1 MSMLRIAGGRIIDPA
16 NGVDDKVGDIWI
28 VDGRIVPAPVDPEA
42 RPDRTIDATGYV
54 VMPGGVD
61 VHSHIAGS
69 KVNAARIM
77 RPEER
82 RGEDRV
88 MRRWRD
94 FRSGTIGSVPSSFA
108 TGYLYAGLGYTTAVD
123 AAIPPLGARQAHAE
137 FGDVPL
143 VDKAMLVLMGNN
155 HLVLDAVHARDP
167 ERVKRTVAWLLDS
180 AKGFGV
186 KAVNPG
192 GVEQW
197 KLGSP
202 RIAGWDDRVDEF
214 DVSPREIVVAL
225 ADAVDALRLPHP
237 LHFHGLNLGLP
248 GNWRHALEGMK
259 ALDGRRVHMAHIQFH
274 SYGGS
279 PDDPSDFGSEVGPLA
294 EFVNTHEGVSVDV
307 GQVMFGETTSMT
319 ADGPT
324 GHYLANLLGRKWYNH
339 DVEQEDGCGVS
350 PIVYEDRNFIHAL
363 QWAIGLEWFL
373 RVDDPWR
380 VAMSTDHPN
389 GASFR
394 SYPDVVALL
403 MSKNLRDEAMAR
415 LPEKVRARSGLGD
428 LSREYSLGE
437 IAVITRAG
445 PARIL
450 GLANKGHLGP
460 GADGDVT
467 IYAPDDDRR
476 RMFATPRWVVKGGV
490 VVVDD
495 GELRASSVDGT
506 FFTRMEV
513 DEATRGELSRKFA
526 EGASIHS
533 ANFGLRDADLAGPSP
548 VEPGGVGFDRC

>member
-1 MSMLRIAGGRIIDPA
+1 MSSLCIAGGRVVDPA
-16 NGVDDKVGDIWI
+16 NGVEDRVGDLW
-28 VDGRIVPAPVDPEA
+28 VRDGRIVAAPADPDA
-42 RPDRTIDATGYV
+42 RADRTIDARGYV

-82 RGEDRV
+82 RDEDRV

-94 FRSGTIGSVPSSFA
+94 FRSGTIGSVPSSFT
-108 TGYLYAGLGYTTAVD
+108 TGYQYAGLGYTTAVD
-123 AAIPPLGARQAHAE
+123 AAIPPLGARHAHAE

-143 VDKAMLVLMGNN
+143 VDKAMLILMGNN
-155 HLVLDAVHARDP
+155 HAILDAVREGDFARV
-167 ERVKRTVAWLLDS
+167 ERTVAWLLDS
-180 AKGFGV
+180 SKGFGV

-197 KLGSP
+197 KQGGG
-202 RIAGWDDRVDEF
+202 RIAGWDDRVDHF
-214 DVSPREIVVAL
+214 DVSPRQIVVAL
-225 ADAVDALRLPHP
+225 AKAVDSLGLPHP

-248 GNWRHALEGMK
+248 GNWAHALEGMQ
-259 ALDGRRVHMAHIQFH
+259 ALDGLRFHLAHVQFH

-279 PDDPSDFGSEVGPLA
+279 PDHPEDIDAKVEPLA
-294 EFVNTHEGVSVDV
+294 DYVNTHEGVTVDV

-350 PIVYEDRNFIHAL
+350 PIEYQDKNFIHAL

-373 RVDDPWR
+373 RVEDPWR

-394 SYPDVVALL
+394 SYPEVIALL
-403 MSKNLRDEAMAR
+403 MDKNLRDETLAR
-415 LPEKVRARSGLGD
+415 LPERVRARSGLGD
-428 LSREYSLGE
+428 LSREYTLAE
-437 IAVITRAG
+437 IAVVTRAG

-450 GLANKGHLGP
+450 GLSHKGHLGI
-460 GADGDVT
+460 GADADVT

-476 RMFATPRWVVKGGV
+476 RMFALPRWVVKGGE

-495 GELRASSVDGT
+495 GELRSAPGGRTLFSALDVDPETRADLERRLAEEASFHPANFRLSVD
-506 FFTRMEV
+506 
-513 DEATRGELSRKFA
+513 
-526 EGASIHS
+526 
-533 ANFGLRDADLAGPSP
+533 DLAGPHAVSRP
-548 VEPGGVGFDRC
+548 KPG

>member
-1 MSMLRIAGGRIIDPA
+1 MSTLLIRGGRVVDPA
-16 NGVDDKVGDIWI
+16 NDVDSEGDVWI
-28 VDGRIVPAPVDPEA
+28 RDGRVVAAPADPDA
-42 RPDRTIDATGYV
+42 RADRTIDARGYV

-82 RGEDRV
+82 RGDARA

-94 FRSGTIGSVPSSFA
+94 FRSGTIGSVPSSFS
-108 TGYLYAGLGYTTAVD
+108 TGYLYSGLGYTTAVD
-123 AAIPPLGARQAHAE
+123 AAIPPLGARAAHAE

-155 HLVLDAVHARDP
+155 HLIMEAVGSKDRAAV
-167 ERVKRTVAWLLDS
+167 ERTVAWLLDS
-180 AKGFGV
+180 ARGFGV

-197 KLGSP
+197 KQRGA
-202 RIAGWDDRVDEF
+202 RIAGWDDRVDGF

-225 ADAVDALRLPHP
+225 AEAVDALGLPHP
-237 LHFHGLNLGLP
+237 LHFHGLNLGIA
-248 GNWRHALEGMK
+248 GNWEATLEGMK
-259 ALDGRRVHMAHIQFH
+259 ALQGRRVHMAHIQFH

-279 PDDPSDFGSEVGPLA
+279 PDAPADFGSQVGPLA
-294 EFVNTHEGVSVDV
+294 EFVNAHGGISVDV
-307 GQVMFGETTSMT
+307 GQVMFGDTTSMT

-350 PIVYEDRNFIHAL
+350 PIEYQDRNFVHAI
-363 QWAIGLEWFL
+363 QWAVGLEWFL

-380 VAMSTDHPN
+380 VALSTDHPN

-394 SYPDVVALL
+394 TYPDVIALL
-403 MSKNLRDEAMAR
+403 MDRNLRDETLGR
-415 LPEKVRARSGLGD
+415 LPEKARERTGLKD
-428 LSREYSLGE
+428 LSREYTLSE
-437 IAVITRAG
+437 IAIVTRAG

-450 GLANKGHLGP
+450 GLAHKGHLGP

-476 RMFATPRWVVKGGV
+476 RMFALPRWVVKRGE

-495 GELRASSVDGT
+495 GELRAAPVGRT
-506 FFTRMEV
+506 LFAEVEV
-513 DEATRGELSRKFA
+513 DPAARAALSARLGQ
-526 EGASIHS
+526 GASFHP
-533 ANFGLRDADLAGPSP
+533 ANFGLGLDDLSDPL
-548 VEPGGVGFDRC
+548 GVRTGARP

>member
-1 MSMLRIAGGRIIDPA
+1 MSTLRIAGGRVIDPA
-16 NGVDDKVGDIWI
+16 NGVNDVVGDLWI
-28 VDGRIVPAPVDPEA
+28 EDGRVTAPPADPGFRA
-42 RPDRTIDATGYV
+42 DRTIDARGYV

-88 MRRWRD
+88 MRRWRS
-94 FRSGTIGSVPSSFA
+94 FRSGTIGSVPSSFT

-123 AAIPPLGARQAHAE
+123 AAIPPMGARHAHAE

-155 HLVLDAVHARDP
+155 HLVLDAVREGDPARV
-167 ERVKRTVAWLLDS
+167 ERTVAWLLDS
-180 AKGFGV
+180 AKGYGV

-197 KLGSP
+197 KLGGD
-202 RIAGWDDRVDEF
+202 RIASWDDRVDQF

-225 ADAVDALRLPHP
+225 ARAVDSLGLPHP

-248 GNWRHALEGMK
+248 GNWAQTLEGMR
-259 ALDGRRVHMAHIQFH
+259 ALDGHRIHMAHIQFH
-274 SYGGS
+274 SYGGT
-279 PDDPSDFGSEVGPLA
+279 PDAPADFDSQVGPLA
-294 EFVNTHEGVSVDV
+294 DYVNAHAGITVDV

-324 GHYLANLLGRKWYNH
+324 GHYLANLLRRKWYNH

-350 PIVYEDRNFIHAL
+350 PIVYQDRNFVHAL

-373 RVDDPWR
+373 RVEDPWR

-394 SYPDVVALL
+394 SYPEVVALL
-403 MSKNLRDEAMAR
+403 MDKNLRDETLAR
-415 LPEKVRARSGLGD
+415 LPERVRTRSGLGD
-428 LSREYSLGE
+428 LSREYSLTE
-437 IAVITRAG
+437 VAIVTRAG

-450 GLANKGHLGP
+450 GLAHKGHLGP
-460 GADGDVT
+460 GADADVT
-467 IYAPDDDRR
+467 IYAPDVDRR
-476 RMFATPRWVVKGGV
+476 RMFALPRWVVKGGE

-495 GELRASSVDGT
+495 GELRSAPGGRTLYTSLDVDA
-506 FFTRMEV
+506 
-513 DEATRGELSRKFA
+513 ATRGELSRKLA
-526 EGASIHS
+526 EGASFHP
-533 ANFGLRDADLAGPSP
+533 ANFGLGLDDLAGPFA
-548 VEPGGVGFDRC
+548 VGRRRPG

>member
-1 MSMLRIAGGRIIDPA
+1 MSTLLIRGGRVVDPA
-16 NGVDDKVGDIWI
+16 NGVDSEGDVWI
-28 VDGRIVPAPVDPEA
+28 RDGRVVAAPADPDA
-42 RPDRTIDATGYV
+42 RADRTIDARGYV

-82 RGEDRV
+82 RSDARA

-94 FRSGTIGSVPSSFA
+94 FRSGTIGSVPSTFA
-108 TGYLYAGLGYTTAVD
+108 TGYQYAGLGYTTAVD
-123 AAIPPLGARQAHAE
+123 AAIPPLGARAAHAE

-155 HLVLDAVHARDP
+155 HLVMEAVKSKDRAAV
-167 ERVKRTVAWLLDS
+167 ERTAAWLLDS
-180 AKGFGV
+180 ARGFGV

-197 KLGSP
+197 KQGGA
-202 RIAGWDDRVDEF
+202 RIAGWDDRVDGF

-225 ADAVDALRLPHP
+225 AEAVDALGLPHP
-237 LHFHGLNLGLP
+237 LHFHGLNLGIA
-248 GNWRHALEGMK
+248 GNWEATLEGMK
-259 ALDGRRVHMAHIQFH
+259 ALQGRRVHMAHIQFH

-279 PDDPSDFGSEVGPLA
+279 PDVPADFGSQVGPLA
-294 EFVNTHEGVSVDV
+294 EFVNAHAGISVDV
-307 GQVMFGETTSMT
+307 GQVMFGDTTSMT

-324 GHYLANLLGRKWYNH
+324 GHYLANLTGRKWYNH

-350 PIVYEDRNFIHAL
+350 PIEYQDRNFVHAI
-363 QWAIGLEWFL
+363 QWAVGLEWFL

-380 VAMSTDHPN
+380 VALSTDHPN

-394 SYPDVVALL
+394 TYPDVIALL
-403 MSKNLRDEAMAR
+403 MDRNLRDETLAR
-415 LPEKVRARSGLGD
+415 LPEKARERTGLKD
-428 LSREYSLGE
+428 LTREYTLSE
-437 IAVITRAG
+437 IAVVTRAG

-450 GLANKGHLGP
+450 GLAHKGHLGP
-460 GADGDVT
+460 GADGDAT

-476 RMFATPRWVVKGGV
+476 RMFALPRWVVKGGE

-495 GELRASSVDGT
+495 GELRAAPIGRT
-506 FFTRMEV
+506 
-513 DEATRGELSRKFA
+513 LFA
-526 EGASIHS
+526 EVGVDPAARAALSTRLGEAASFHP
-533 ANFGLRDADLAGPSP
+533 ANFGLGLDDLSDPL
-548 VEPGGVGFDRC
+548 GVRTGARP

>member
-1 MSMLRIAGGRIIDPA
+1 MNDASLRIAGGRIVDPA
-16 NGVDDKVGDIWI
+16 NGMDERVGDLW
-28 VDGRIVPAPVDPEA
+28 VRDGRIVPAPEDPDA
-42 RPDRTIDATGYV
+42 RADRTIDARGYV

-69 KVNAARIM
+69 KVNAARLM

-82 RGEDRV
+82 RGEGRA
-88 MRRWRD
+88 MRRWD
-94 FRSGTIGSVPSSFA
+94 AFRSGTLGSVPTSFS

-123 AAIPPLGARQAHAE
+123 AAIPPLGARHAHAE

-155 HLVLDAVHARDP
+155 HAILDALKARDP
-167 ERVKRTVAWLLDS
+167 AAVSRAVGWLLDA

-197 KLGSP
+197 KQGGS
-202 RIAGWDDRVDEF
+202 RIAGWDDRVDHF

-225 ADAVDALRLPHP
+225 ARAVDSLGLPHP
-237 LHFHGLNLGLP
+237 LHLHGLNLGIA
-248 GNWRHALEGMK
+248 GNWEHALEGMR
-259 ALDGRRVHMAHIQFH
+259 ALDGHRAHLAHIQFH

-279 PDDPSDFGSEVGPLA
+279 PDRPADLESKVGPLA
-294 EFVNTHEGVSVDV
+294 DHVNSHDGLTVDV

-350 PIVYEDRNFIHAL
+350 PIEYQDRNFVHAL

-373 RVDDPWR
+373 RVDDPWK

-394 SYPDVVALL
+394 SYPDVIALL
-403 MSKNLRDEAMAR
+403 MDKNLRDETLAR
-415 LPEKVRARSGLGD
+415 LPEKVRTRSGLGD
-428 LSREYSLGE
+428 LSREYSLAE
-437 IAVITRAG
+437 IAVVTRAG
-445 PARIL
+445 PARML
-450 GLANKGHLGP
+450 GLSHKGHLGP
-460 GADGDVT
+460 GADADVT

-476 RMFATPRWVVKGGV
+476 RMFALPRWVVKGGE

-495 GELRASSVDGT
+495 GELRSAPGGSSLFVELDVDA
-506 FFTRMEV
+506 
-513 DEATRGELSRKFA
+513 ATRAAMARKLA
-526 EGASIHS
+526 EEASFHP
-533 ANFGLRDADLAGPSP
+533 ANFGLGRDDLAGPRAVAP
-548 VEPGGVGFDRC
+548 RPPA

>member
-1 MSMLRIAGGRIIDPA
+1 MNTLLIKGGRIVDPA
-16 NGVDDKVGDIWI
+16 NDVDAEGDVWI
-28 VDGRIVPAPVDPEA
+28 RDGRVVAAPAEA
-42 RPDRTIDATGYV
+42 DARADRTIDARGYV

-82 RGEDRV
+82 RGDDRV
-88 MRRWRD
+88 MRRWHG
-94 FRSGTIGSVPSSFA
+94 FRSGTLGSVPSSFA
-108 TGYLYAGLGYTTAVD
+108 TGYQYAGLGYTTAVD
-123 AAIPPLGARQAHAE
+123 AAIPPLGARAAHAE

-143 VDKAMLVLMGNN
+143 VDKAMLILMGNN
-155 HLVLDAVHARDP
+155 HLVMEAVKSQDRAAV
-167 ERVKRTVAWLLDS
+167 ERTVAWLLQS
-180 AKGFGV
+180 ARGFGV

-197 KLGSP
+197 KRGGA
-202 RIAGWDDRVDEF
+202 RIAGWDDRVDGF

-225 ADAVDALRLPHP
+225 AEAIDALGLPHP
-237 LHFHGLNLGLP
+237 LHFHGLNLGLA
-248 GNWRHALEGMK
+248 GNWEQTLEGMQ
-259 ALDGRRVHMAHIQFH
+259 ALQGRRVHMAHIQFH

-279 PDDPSDFGSEVGPLA
+279 ADAPADFSSQVGPLA
-294 EFVNTHEGVSVDV
+294 DFVNAHAGITVDV
-307 GQVMFGETTSMT
+307 GQVMFGDTTSMT

-350 PIVYEDRNFIHAL
+350 PIEYQDHNFVHAI
-363 QWAIGLEWFL
+363 QWAVGLEWFL

-380 VAMSTDHPN
+380 VALSTDHPN

-394 SYPDVVALL
+394 TYPDVIALL
-403 MSKNLRDEAMAR
+403 MDRNLRDETLAR
-415 LPEKVRARSGLGD
+415 LPEKARERTGLKD
-428 LSREYSLGE
+428 LSREYTLSE
-437 IAVITRAG
+437 IAIVTRAG

-450 GLANKGHLGP
+450 GLAHKGHLGP

-476 RMFATPRWVVKGGV
+476 RMFALPRWVVKGGDV
-490 VVVDD
+490 VLDD
-495 GELRASSVDGT
+495 GELKSAPVGRTLFSEV
-506 FFTRMEV
+506 EV
-513 DEATRGELSRKFA
+513 DPASRAALSARLGEA
-526 EGASIHS
+526 ASFHP
-533 ANFGLRDADLAGPSP
+533 ANFGLGLDDLCDPL
-548 VEPGGVGFDRC
+548 GVQTGARR